1 VLVVDRSNDAV
12 CEYLGDA
19 APRATA
25 SDLDAQSAA
34 EPNFL
39 PRAPRRRGMDEHT
52 NDPSIGP
59 PTGNPT
65 GWDGA
70 GGGWEHATLRRA
82 VEHGVALFNAGKY
95 HESHDCF
102 EDEWY
107 NYGRGSR
114 ESMFLHGMVQ
124 VAAGTY
130 KHVDFEDDAGM
141 RSLFR
146 TALQYFQG
154 LPRDMY
160 GVELLDVRTTLTNA
174 LEDPTVVEGWRIRLD
189 GEYPEATAVDFEY
202 AERLE

>member
-1 VLVVDRSNDAV
+1 
-12 CEYLGDA
+12 
-19 APRATA
+19 
-25 SDLDAQSAA
+25 
-34 EPNFL
+34 
-39 PRAPRRRGMDEHT
+39 MDEHT
-52 NDPSIGP
+52 NDASIGP
-59 PTGNPT
+59 PARGDPT
-65 GWDGA
+65 GWDA
-70 GGGWEHATLRRA
+70 DASRWEHATLRRA
-82 VEHGVALFNAGKY
+82 VEHGVALFNAGAY

-130 KHVDFEDDAGM
+130 KHVDFEDDDGM

-160 GVELLDVRTTLTNA
+160 GIALLDVRTTLSNA
-174 LEDPTVVEGWRIRLD
+174 LADPSLVENWRISLDGVVVE
-189 GEYPEATAVDFEY
+189 ATDADYAY
-202 AERLE
+202 AEGLD

>member
-1 VLVVDRSNDAV
+1 
-12 CEYLGDA
+12 
-19 APRATA
+19 
-25 SDLDAQSAA
+25 
-34 EPNFL
+34 
-39 PRAPRRRGMDEHT
+39 MDEHT
-52 NDPSIGP
+52 NDASIGP
-59 PTGNPT
+59 PARGDPT
-65 GWDGA
+65 GWDA
-70 GGGWEHATLRRA
+70 DASRWEHATLRRA
-82 VEHGVALFNAGKY
+82 VEHGVALFNAGAY

-130 KHVDFEDDAGM
+130 KHVDFEDDDGM

-160 GVELLDVRTTLTNA
+160 GIALLDVRTTLSNA
-174 LEDPTVVEGWRIRLD
+174 LADPSLVENWRISLDGVVVEATDADYAYADGLD
-189 GEYPEATAVDFEY
+189 
-202 AERLE
+202 

>member
-1 VLVVDRSNDAV
+1 
-12 CEYLGDA
+12 
-19 APRATA
+19 
-25 SDLDAQSAA
+25 
-34 EPNFL
+34 
-39 PRAPRRRGMDEHT
+39 MDEHT
-52 NDPSIGP
+52 NDASVGP
-59 PTGNPT
+59 PAGDPT
-65 GWDGA
+65 GWHATA
-70 GGGWEHATLRRA
+70 GEWEHATLRRA
-82 VEHGVALFNAGKY
+82 VEHGVALFNAGDY

-130 KHVDFEDDAGM
+130 KHVDFGDDTGM

-160 GVELLDVRTTLTNA
+160 GVELLDVRTTLSNA
-174 LEDPTVVEGWRIRLD
+174 LGDPAAVEGWRVRLD
-189 GEYPEATAVDFEY
+189 GAYPEATDADYAYVDG
-202 AERLE
+202 LE

>member
-1 VLVVDRSNDAV
+1 
-12 CEYLGDA
+12 
-19 APRATA
+19 
-25 SDLDAQSAA
+25 
-34 EPNFL
+34 
-39 PRAPRRRGMDEHT
+39 MDEHT
-52 NDPSIGP
+52 NDASIGP
-59 PTGNPT
+59 PTRGDPT
-65 GWDGA
+65 GWDA
-70 GGGWEHATLRRA
+70 DARRWEHATLRRA
-82 VEHGVALFNAGKY
+82 VEHGVALFNAGAY

-130 KHVDFEDDAGM
+130 KHVDFEDDDGM

-160 GVELLDVRTTLTNA
+160 GVALLDVRTTLSNA
-174 LEDPTVVEGWRIRLD
+174 LADPSLVENWQIRLD
-189 GEYPEATAVDFEY
+189 GVVVEATDADY
-202 AERLE
+202 AYADGLD